1 MPYDTYN
8 NSAHLVAQAHGLY
21 IRLRDRLGAEG
32 NSYILIHHAYKRYRR
47 RIDRLGA

>member
-1 MPYDTYN
+1 MSYDTYN

-21 IRLRDRLGAEG
+21 IRLRDRLGTEE

-47 RIDRLGA
+47 RVHHLGT